1 MYMLL
6 TTDMIHLQY
15 TFPISWVLIVSQG
28 TVHDKCS
35 KWPPPYAR
43 MRTSVHELSR
53 RFESSGPIAN
63 GLRGIRN
70 ALVECVFISN
80 WI

>member
-1 MYMLL
+1 MLL
-6 TTDMIHLQY
+6 TTNMIYLQY
-15 TFPISWVLIVSQG
+15 TFPISWVLIVSEG
-28 TVHDKCS
+28 TVHDKFS
-35 KWPPPYAR
+35 KWPPPDAR

-53 RFESSGPIAN
+53 RFESSRAIPN

-70 ALVECVFISN
+70 ALVKCVLISN